1 MKNLI
6 NYFYNLNIDDIYN
19 KNNIYYFY
27 YNDELYHFYIY
38 TTNVKNID
46 FVKDINDS
54 LKNDTLVHEIIV
66 NKDNSILT
74 YYNNIPYILC
84 RVNININKPISL
96 GEISYLSSKTINT
109 SAKIKYN
116 SWQELWS
123 IKMDYLETLIN
134 ENGKK
139 YPIIVDS
146 FNYFVGLAENAISYY
161 NNLSNKE
168 INPNSLIIS
177 HRIININDTV
187 YSLYDPVNITID
199 HKSRDVAEYIKYS
212 FFNNNTNIFQELNIY
227 FKYNYYSKDDII
239 MLLSRVLYPSFY
251 FNMYEDIMINNAEEK
266 MITDITSKLDK
277 YELYLNSIFKYFN
290 NYYNIPYVDWLNRK
304 K

>member
-19 KNNIYYFY
+19 KDNIYYFY

-199 HKSRDVAEYIKYS
+199 HKSRDIAEYIKYS

>member
-19 KNNIYYFY
+19 KDNIYYFY